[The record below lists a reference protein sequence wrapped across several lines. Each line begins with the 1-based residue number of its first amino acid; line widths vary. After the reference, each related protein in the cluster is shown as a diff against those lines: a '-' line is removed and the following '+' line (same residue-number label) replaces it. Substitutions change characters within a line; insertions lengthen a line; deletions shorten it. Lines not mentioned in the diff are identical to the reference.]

1 MKAEGIHIFKI
12 KVGDAPER
20 DEQRVAAVREA
31 AGPDARITV
40 DANQGWW
47 DAKTAVRAIKLLER
61 HRIEFAE
68 QPVRMDDLDAAR
80 FVRAHVDVPI
90 ALDESVRGPR
100 EALACAKAEACD
112 MFVVKLMKTGGILN
126 ALKVNAIAEAAGIT
140 VMMGNMGESSIA
152 LAAHFHLNI
161 ALANAVHCDADLPW
175 RPGRHDPR
183 HRPRPEAGSRG
194 RRLLDRRA
202 GRSGARHRAHRGE
215 RRAAARGAPL
225 VRRLMEPEELRRL
238 WDGAGGGDPAPR
250 GAGLLGLHVVDDPV
264 ALAGMALAVL
274 GLPLDGAGAGPAGI
288 RRASQRYADWL
299 PALSGGF
306 RAADYGDV
314 EVVRDDPAV
323 AFMQAHERLADIVAA
338 GAAPLVLGGDALVSV
353 PVLQVLTGKLRGRL
367 GVVAFTPAYE
377 IAPEPLYAPSSRW
390 ARALELGVVSPANLA
405 LVGGRAAPPD
415 GPARRVLDGLG
426 ATTFSLEDVLRDGMA
441 TVAQEALETAA
452 AGTEA
457 VYLSVDLGVV
467 AGIGDPVG
475 PAGQGARRR
484 SRRRVDRAARGGR
497 RVRPRRLGR
506 PRPRRPLAA
515 AGARVAAEIIAGV
528 ARRLS

>member
-68 QPVRMDDLDAAR
+68 QPVRMDDLEAAR

-175 RPGRHDPR
+175 RPGGMTHDI
-183 HRPRPEAGSRG
+183 GRG
-194 RRLLDRRA
+194 LKQ
-202 GRSGARHRAHRGE
+202 E
-215 RRAAARGAPL
+215 
-225 VRRLMEPEELRRL
+225 
-238 WDGAGGGDPAPR
+238 
-250 GAGLLGLHVVDDPV
+250 VVDGV
-264 ALAGMALAVL
+264 SW
-274 GLPLDGAGAGPAGI
+274 I
-288 RRASQRYADWL
+288 
-299 PALSGGF
+299 
-306 RAADYGDV
+306 DV
-314 EVVRDDPAV
+314 
-323 AFMQAHERLADIVAA
+323 
-338 GAAPLVLGGDALVSV
+338 
-353 PVLQVLTGKLRGRL
+353 
-367 GVVAFTPAYE
+367 
-377 IAPEPLYAPSSRW
+377 
-390 ARALELGVVSPANLA
+390 
-405 LVGGRAAPPD
+405 PD
-415 GPARRVLDGLG
+415 GPGLG
-426 ATTFSLEDVLRDGMA
+426 IELIEENVERQR
-441 TVAQEALETAA
+441 VE
-452 AGTEA
+452 
-457 VYLSVDLGVV
+457 
-467 AGIGDPVG
+467 
-475 PAGQGARRR
+475 RRW
-484 SRRRVDRAARGGR
+484 
-497 RVRPRRLGR
+497 
-506 PRPRRPLAA
+506 
-515 AGARVAAEIIAGV
+515 
-528 ARRLS
+528 